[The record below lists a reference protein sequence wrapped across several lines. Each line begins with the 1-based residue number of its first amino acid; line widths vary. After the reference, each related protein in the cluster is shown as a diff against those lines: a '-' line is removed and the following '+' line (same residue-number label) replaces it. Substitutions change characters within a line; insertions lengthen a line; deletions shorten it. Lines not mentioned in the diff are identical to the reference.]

1 MDFKFCFSDCGFG
14 FWLWDFGFRISIFCF
29 LFLYVDFFCC
39 ILVLFF
45 IFLIWVCGFGVLDSE
60 KLCFFPI
67 FLFYSVSETVLGDCK
82 LQVD

>member
-1 MDFKFCFSDCGFG
+1 MALGFG
-14 FWLWDFGFRISIFCF
+14 CGILDFVFQFFVFC
-29 LFLYVDFFCC
+29 FLYVDFVFFC

-60 KLCFFPI
+60 KLCFFSH